1 MKRRNNPS
9 IHSRMSQSLQNTRT
23 SEYHTHSFISANHTY
38 IHIYPNPPPPFTF
51 HLPPPPETN
60 RGGKKTQT
68 PFQLT
73 QQHEFATS
81 SRINLSHTQPVCI
94 HTTIPYPPT
103 HPRIAQNLISSRHSV
118 QKKKIRCTSTPDEK
132 DLMTPYIDTYVRIYI
147 HEYIYLH
154 DHRSPPSNARYAM
167 RTE

>member
-1 MKRRNNPS
+1 MKRRNNPP

-38 IHIYPNPPPPFTF
+38 IHIYPNPPPFTY

-60 RGGKKTQT
+60 RGGKKHKH
-68 PFQLT
+68 PFNSHNNT
-73 QQHEFATS
+73 
-81 SRINLSHTQPVCI
+81 NLLHHPVSIFPTRNPCAYYTTQPSHHSLPI
-94 HTTIPYPPT
+94 
-103 HPRIAQNLISSRHSV
+103 HPRIAQNLISSRHNV
-118 QKKKIRCTSTPDEK
+118 QKKKIRCTNTPDEK

-154 DHRSPPSNARYAM
+154 DHRSPP
-167 RTE
+167 

>member
-1 MKRRNNPS
+1 MKRRNNPP

-38 IHIYPNPPPPFTF
+38 IHIYPNPPPF
-51 HLPPPPETN
+51 HLPLTPPSRNKP
-60 RGGKKTQT
+60 GGKKTQT

-94 HTTIPYPPT
+94 LHYTTIPPFLT
-103 HPRIAQNLISSRHSV
+103 HPPPNSPKPHLITS
-118 QKKKIRCTSTPDEK
+118 QCPKKKDTCTSTPDEK

-154 DHRSPPSNARYAM
+154 DHRSPP
-167 RTE
+167 